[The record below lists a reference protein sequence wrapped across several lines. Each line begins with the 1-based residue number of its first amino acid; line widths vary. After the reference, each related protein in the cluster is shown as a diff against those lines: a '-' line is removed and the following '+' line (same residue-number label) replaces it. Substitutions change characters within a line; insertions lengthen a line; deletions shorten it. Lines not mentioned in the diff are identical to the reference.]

1 MKLRDHPAL
10 VISGLSVWPPV
21 WIDTRT
27 QPFKRLEGEIGILTG
42 TVLNHGFPRAIFL
55 TMEFEQKDYMG
66 FVTCADASF
75 CCQLDSFLQNY
86 IGRPIKEIG
95 DLDLSFTL

>member
-1 MKLRDHPAL
+1 MH
-10 VISGLSVWPPV
+10 
-21 WIDTRT
+21 TQT

-86 IGRPIKEIG
+86 IGRPIKGIG